1 MAVATHGGAATTSS
15 LSPQTF
21 FVRPSGEVRRHR
33 LEKLFGDVISA
44 SGSLIAGMVR
54 NAEWSVTLAVCRRGA
69 V

>member
-1 MAVATHGGAATTSS
+1 MAARPRPRRSHRKLFLSALAAKFDGTAW
-15 LSPQTF
+15 
-21 FVRPSGEVRRHR
+21 
-33 LEKLFGDVISA
+33 KLFGDVISA